1 MDTQTLV
8 EDIAAD
14 LASVKWEKT
23 TPSSKLFSPENAETY
38 SGTGERWTHNLIIW
52 KDKDVERCDGAVVA
66 LQSPLIVRYTPTIAQ
81 AAMKAVKE
89 SLCQLQRS
97 T

>member
-1 MDTQTLV
+1 MNTQTLV

-14 LASVKWEKT
+14 LVSVKWAKT
-23 TPSSKLFSPENAETY
+23 TPTGKLFSHENAETY

-52 KDKDVERCDGAVVA
+52 KDGEIERCDGAVVA
-66 LQSPLIVRYTPTIAQ
+66 LGSPLIVRYTPTIAQ

-89 SLCQLQRS
+89 SLCQSPRS